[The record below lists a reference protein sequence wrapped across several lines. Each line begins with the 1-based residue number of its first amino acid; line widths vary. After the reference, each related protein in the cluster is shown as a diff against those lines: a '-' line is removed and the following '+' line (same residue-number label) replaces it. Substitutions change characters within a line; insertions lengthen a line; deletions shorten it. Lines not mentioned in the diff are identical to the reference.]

1 MIRGLQNAM
10 NLPYMPKPSPWNED
24 ARKQSYTKAPW
35 STSFLEDTAELMCSH
50 FKVSGVTCYQARFKL
65 RLPSLKARHLLEYC
79 NVTKQIIFLSSI
91 YNSFVHY
98 RGTLG
103 GEVLSAMH
111 FTLKSMY
118 CLAVMPPN
126 VFLSHALQKSMWF
139 LFDIQC

>member
-1 MIRGLQNAM
+1 MYSL
-10 NLPYMPKPSPWNED
+10 
-24 ARKQSYTKAPW
+24 
-35 STSFLEDTAELMCSH
+35 
-50 FKVSGVTCYQARFKL
+50 FKVSKVTRYQARLKL
-65 RLPSLKARHLLEYC
+65 CLPSLKARHLLEC
-79 NVTKQIIFLSSI
+79 HNLTKQIIFLSSI

-98 RGTLG
+98 WETLG